1 MYFFEQ
7 GGTCRHGEKCRFS
20 HIAGD
25 APAAIAPTQ
34 VAPEAAAPLM
44 PKQPP
49 AATPTPTPTP
59 TLTPALAPSS
69 RGAPESHK
77 TANPIAN
84 GKHMRT
90 QERSYQLFVT
100 GLNEQVRKDDL
111 RAHLEAFGTLAVFI
125 VKFES
130 RRRGY
135 AFVSFTDP
143 ACADKALASG
153 AQQTVSG
160 VSLLVKRFVDKSS

>member
-1 MYFFEQ
+1 M
-7 GGTCRHGEKCRFS
+7 
-20 HIAGD
+20 
-25 APAAIAPTQ
+25 
-34 VAPEAAAPLM
+34 L

-49 AATPTPTPTP
+49 AATPTPTTITTP
-59 TLTPALAPSS
+59 TLAPSS

-77 TANPIAN
+77 TANLIAN

-90 QERSYQLFVT
+90 PERSYQLFVT

-111 RAHLEAFGTLAVFI
+111 RAHLEAFGSLAVFI

-160 VSLLVKRFVDKSS
+160 VSLLIKRFVDKTT

>member
-1 MYFFEQ
+1 MYFFAQ

-20 HIAGD
+20 HSAGD

-34 VAPEAAAPLM
+34 VAPEAVAPLM

-49 AATPTPTPTP
+49 ATTPTPTP
-59 TLTPALAPSS
+59 TLTLAPSS
-69 RGAPESHK
+69 RGPPESHK

-84 GKHMRT
+84 DKHMRM

-160 VSLLVKRFVDKSS
+160 VSLIVKRFVDKTTT